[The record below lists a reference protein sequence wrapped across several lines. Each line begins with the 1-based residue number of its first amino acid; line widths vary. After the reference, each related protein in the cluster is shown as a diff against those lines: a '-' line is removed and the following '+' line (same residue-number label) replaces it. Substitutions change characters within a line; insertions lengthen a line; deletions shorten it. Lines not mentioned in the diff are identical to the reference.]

1 MLENEDLS
9 GRFEHLIM
17 EMTNAHPATADSE
30 EVFLAG
36 KS

>member
-1 MLENEDLS
+1 MVENEDVS

-17 EMTNAHPATADSE
+17 EMTNAHPAGTE
-30 EVFLAG
+30 EVLLAG